1 MNAENTRGENSSEVY
16 VLSPSGAS
24 VPKVLYDELRWQV
37 DAIVPTLRSGV
48 TYRIQD
54 FVTAAFWMPLT
65 RYMRRQLGRCLADW
79 VARGE
84 VDLEFVGCCRCNAKR
99 YRAK

>member
-1 MNAENTRGENSSEVY
+1 MYKPVTFKDESGKLW
-16 VLSPSGAS
+16 VLLAGGAA
-24 VPKVLYDELRWQV
+24 VPKQLYDELREQV
-37 DAIVPTLRSGV
+37 EAVIPTLHAGAS
-48 TYRIQD
+48 YRIQD

-84 VDLEFVGCCRCNAKR
+84 VELEFVGCPLCNCKK
-99 YRAK
+99 YRPK